1 MGPARGRGPFAAA
14 AALGLRE
21 QRPRC
26 LPPPP
31 APAPSAGRVKG
42 WAPCGEPGRG
52 AVRRLRAPG
61 RCLCSAG
68 TSRSPL
74 VRTWQLSQGSA
85 PAWGQCPMGGARP
98 LGPPGRG
105 SGEGVQLLG
114 PPGYVN
120 LGDRS
125 LPRWRLSL
133 DHCTWVGKPAG
144 WFEGFS
150 ASRG

>member
-1 MGPARGRGPFAAA
+1 MESPDEVRCGGFGHPGAASAVLGPAAPPLSARGSCHRARRQRG
-14 AALGLRE
+14 
-21 QRPRC
+21 
-26 LPPPP
+26 
-31 APAPSAGRVKG
+31 
-42 WAPCGEPGRG
+42 
-52 AVRRLRAPG
+52 
-61 RCLCSAG
+61 
-68 TSRSPL
+68 
-74 VRTWQLSQGSA
+74 
-85 PAWGQCPMGGARP
+85 GQCPMGGARP

-105 SGEGVQLLG
+105 SGGGVQLLG

-125 LPRWRLSL
+125 LPQWRLSL